1 MPHQNAPVT
10 PKVRMGYLQHVVSKI
25 VESLGVCTIAF
36 RGPVTLV
43 VASVHRPTHLCQR
56 SSDMLVAAAVFSKS
70 VHKYD
75 TAAR

>member
-1 MPHQNAPVT
+1 MPHRNARVT

-43 VASVHRPTHLCQR
+43 VASVHRPTRLCQR
-56 SSDMLVAAAVFSKS
+56 SSDMLVAAAVFAKS